1 MGVYRTA
8 TLLQPHNQSFPHACG
23 GVPQLIEFTT
33 KPTGFSPRM
42 WGCTVSHQD
51 DKHLYRVF
59 PTHVGVYLYQKLTL
73 IGNVGFPHACG
84 GVPMGG
90 QPTLK
95 WRQFSPRM
103 WGCTLA
109 SAIVHLI
116 VCVFPTHVGVYRNI
130 HSCAGAKRPFSPRM
144 WGCTGH
150 ANTRRLAAIVF
161 PTHVGVY
168 LSPNC
173 NFATSDRFPHACGG
187 VPSGLVAFP

>member
-1 MGVYRTA
+1 
-8 TLLQPHNQSFPHACG
+8 
-23 GVPQLIEFTT
+23 
-33 KPTGFSPRM
+33 
-42 WGCTVSHQD
+42 
-51 DKHLYRVF
+51 
-59 PTHVGVYLYQKLTL
+59 
-73 IGNVGFPHACG
+73 
-84 GVPMGG
+84 
-90 QPTLK
+90 
-95 WRQFSPRM
+95 M

-168 LSPNC
+168 LCSSNLC
-173 NFATSDRFPHACGG
+173 LIAYSFPHACGG
-187 VPSGLVAFP
+187 VPIAKLQFCNLGPFSPRMWGCTVGVGSFPVVSAVFPTHVGVYRTHPRPSSAMCTFSPRMWGCT